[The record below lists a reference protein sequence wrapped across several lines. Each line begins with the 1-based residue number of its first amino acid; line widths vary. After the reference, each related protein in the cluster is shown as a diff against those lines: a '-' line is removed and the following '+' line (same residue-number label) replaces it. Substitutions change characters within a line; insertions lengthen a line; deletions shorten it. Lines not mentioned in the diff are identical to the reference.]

1 MTKYDNIIP
10 MKKYNG
16 ASLTQ
21 EQIEE
26 DKIDIEKRIKILF
39 KDYWENRNNEEY
51 RIRIEAMRDLNIEAL
66 GKDVQD
72 IKKNCAD
79 KTKDCLGI
87 QKIQG
92 SVTTQLIFQWIVIA
106 FMISIIFLIMRGVGM
121 LKIF

>member
-16 ASLTQ
+16 AGLTQ
-21 EQIEE
+21 EQIDK
-26 DKIDIEKRIKILF
+26 DKIEIEFRVKELVKEYLEK
-39 KDYWENRNNEEY
+39 KDNKEFWLTRRAYETVEREQIAKSLQELK
-51 RIRIEAMRDLNIEAL
+51 E
-66 GKDVQD
+66 
-72 IKKNCAD
+72 NCAS

-92 SVTTQLIFQWIVIA
+92 SITTQLIFQWIVIS
-106 FMISIIFLIMRGVGM
+106 FMISIIFLIMRNVGI